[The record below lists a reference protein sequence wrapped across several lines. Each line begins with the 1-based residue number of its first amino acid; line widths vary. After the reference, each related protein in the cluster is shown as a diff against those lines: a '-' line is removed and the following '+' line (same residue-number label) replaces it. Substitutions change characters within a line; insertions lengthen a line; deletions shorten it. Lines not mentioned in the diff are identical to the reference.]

1 MIKKFNL
8 WIHSSLR
15 RHYTYSI
22 VHVMVLLLILF
33 GLIANYSIRY
43 SYENAYKEKGKMMAM
58 NGASSIQQVFEN
70 AIRDGIITEE
80 ELFDTNYQLI
90 ENTDPPKYH
99 TAYDRF
105 TDESIILI
113 QESYRRNPDVIAAV
127 AVDINGYLP
136 THNISN
142 AQPLTGDYQ
151 TDLIGNRT
159 KRIFNDETGLASAQN
174 TEPYLQQVYYRD
186 TGEVM
191 WDISAPI
198 YVNGAHWGAF
208 RIGLSLENLIHETNI
223 LMWWIILIAVLI
235 SLIMFIISFL
245 VTKPIEYISTLS
257 EYAEKISKG
266 DLSSKISLNRSD
278 EIGLLADSLNMIIDS
293 QQKLAQGAANI
304 AEGDF
309 STNIVERSEKDVVS
323 QAFSKMVENLQK
335 SITELDQ
342 ERSLLQMLLDNTVDM
357 IYFKDLESK
366 FIRISKS
373 QAVRFGLED
382 VSDAIG
388 KSDFDFFAKEHAQS
402 AFDDEQE
409 IIRTGNPILYKQ
421 EEEIWPNKEAN
432 WVVSTKLPLCD
443 ENKNI
448 VGTFGVSR
456 DITTKKKMEELLY
469 AEKEILSTT
478 LMSISEGVIATDSEG
493 FITYLNK
500 RAEALTG
507 FSSDE
512 SVDQPVHTILCILD
526 TRSEQLHDNVI
537 QLLYDIE
544 NARKQFTSYTT
555 PIIVSKEGKKLLV
568 NASISSIY
576 SKKGEVV
583 GHVIVFDDITDLQ
596 EKETQTALSQ
606 KMESIGQ
613 MASGIAHEIN
623 TPIQY
628 VGDNLRYLQRA
639 FTKVVDIFK
648 IQRSQFENLKSDQN
662 DTDEKTSGVSPVDLK
677 KIDWYIDEVPI
688 SIEDALAGVE
698 RVRKIVLA
706 MREFSHPSGSD
717 KTFSDIN
724 NGIET
729 TVTISRNEWKYVA
742 DMELQLAENLP
753 LVSCYM
759 DEINQVVLNMVVN
772 AAHAIRDVVENNP
785 EEKGK
790 ITIKTENTEESVLIY
805 ISDTGTGIPTNIL
818 DRIFDPFFTTKAVGK
833 GTGQGLFLAHNVI
846 VNKHDGKI
854 SVESEEGVGTTFII
868 EIPIGE
874 EGEADDE
881 EINA

>member
-15 RHYTYSI
+15 RHYTFSI
-22 VHVMVLLLILF
+22 VHVMVMLLILF

-43 SYENAYKEKGKMMAM
+43 SYENTYKEKGKMMAM
-58 NGASSIQQVFEN
+58 NGASSIEQVFEN
-70 AIRDGIITEE
+70 AIRNGIITEE

-113 QESYRRNPDVIAAV
+113 QESYRRNPDVTAAV

-136 THNISN
+136 THNILN

-159 KRIFNDETGLASAQN
+159 KRIFNDETGLISAQN

-198 YVNGAHWGAF
+198 YVNGRHWGAF
-208 RIGLSLENLIHETNI
+208 RVGLSLENLIHETNK
-223 LMWWIILIAVLI
+223 LMWWIILIAVSI
-235 SLIMFIISFL
+235 SLIMLIISFL
-245 VTKPIEYISTLS
+245 VTKPIEYISILS

-293 QQKLAQGAANI
+293 EQRLAQGAANI

-309 STNIVERSEKDVVS
+309 STNIIERSEKDVVS
-323 QAFSKMVENLQK
+323 KAFSKMVENLQESHNSLSK
-335 SITELDQ
+335 
-342 ERSLLQMLLDNTVDM
+342 ERNLLQTLLDNSVDA

-373 QAVRFGLED
+373 QAARFGLED
-382 VSDAIG
+382 VNDAIG
-388 KSDFDFFAKEHAQS
+388 KSDFDFFAKEYAQL
-402 AFDDEQE
+402 AYEDEQE
-409 IIRTGNPILYKQ
+409 IVRTGNPILYKE
-421 EEEIWPNKEAN
+421 EEEIWLNKESN
-432 WVVSTKLPLCD
+432 WVISTKLPLYD

-456 DITTKKKMEELLY
+456 DITTKKIMEDLLH
-469 AEKEILSTT
+469 AEKEILCTT

-493 FITYLNK
+493 LITFLNK
-500 RAEALTG
+500 RAAELIE

-512 SVDQPVHTILCILD
+512 SLDQPLHTILSILD

-544 NARKQFTSYTT
+544 KARKQFIRYTT
-555 PIIVSKEGKKLLV
+555 PTIVSKTGKKLLV
-568 NASISSIY
+568 NTSISSVY

-628 VGDNLRYLQRA
+628 VGDNLHYLQRA
-639 FTKVVDIFK
+639 FTKVIDIFE
-648 IQRSQFENLKSDQN
+648 IQRSQLDNLKHNHS
-662 DTDEKTSGVSPVDLK
+662 DTDEETSGVSPADLK
-677 KIDWYIDEVPI
+677 KIDWYIDEVPV
-688 SIEDALAGVE
+688 SIADALAGVE

-706 MREFSHPSGSD
+706 MREFSHPSGND

-759 DEINQVVLNMVVN
+759 DEINQVVLNMIVN

-790 ITIKTENTEESVLIY
+790 ITIKTEHTEQTVLIY
-805 ISDTGTGIPTNIL
+805 ISDTGTGIPKNIR
-818 DRIFDPFFTTKAVGK
+818 DRVFDPFFTTKGVGK
-833 GTGQGLFLAHNVI
+833 GTGQGLFLAHNII
-846 VNKHDGKI
+846 VNKHGGLI
-854 SVESEEGVGTTFII
+854 TIESEEGKGTTFII

-874 EGEADDE
+874 EGEGTNGSNEA
-881 EINA
+881 